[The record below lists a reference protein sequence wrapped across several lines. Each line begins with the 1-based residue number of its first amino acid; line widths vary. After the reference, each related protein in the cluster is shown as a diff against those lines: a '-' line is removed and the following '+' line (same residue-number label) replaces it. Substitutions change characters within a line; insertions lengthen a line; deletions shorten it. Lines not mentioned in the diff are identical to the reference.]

1 MSVNQEQVV
10 DYIKN
15 LKLSEV
21 KDLISI
27 LEDELGVEAS
37 APVAIAAGGAAAG
50 GGEAAA
56 AEKTEFDVVMNS
68 FGAQKI
74 KVIKAVRELTGL
86 GLKEAK
92 GMVESAP
99 AKIKEGVSKEDAEAA
114 KTALEEAGAEV
125 EVK

>member
-56 AEKTEFDVVMNS
+56 AEKTEFDAVMNS

-74 KVIKAVRELTGL
+74 KVIKAVREHWSWTQRS
-86 GLKEAK
+86 
-92 GMVESAP
+92 ES
-99 AKIKEGVSKEDAEAA
+99 
-114 KTALEEAGAEV
+114 
-125 EVK
+125 

>member
-37 APVAIAAGGAAAG
+37 APVAIAGGAAAG

-56 AEKTEFDVVMNS
+56 AEKTEFGVVMNS

-92 GMVESAP
+92 SMVESAP

-114 KTALEEAGAEV
+114 KAALEEAGAEV